1 MILLDRSV
9 LDITSLLLFWLLLDK
24 QQNEKIMLGG

>member
-9 LDITSLLLFWLLLDK
+9 LDITSLLLFWLFLDK